1 MRRLHLEAEWFEALS
16 DGRNLSCS
24 LAPLGPSCRL
34 RELVLLRTII
44 SDFTVLPAT
53 LTRFAYGDP
62 SCSRV
67 AHLTLLE
74 LEIILRTCPAL
85 KFLWLSVSMDL
96 PPSGDDIDISP
107 HPQLQLEELSLG
119 WTDATITQHLLDSLS
134 VRSMR
139 YVDVGDCE
147 TDPVHGVLQGIEG
160 HAMSI
165 FPSTSIINGG
175 NRDQP
180 CNLRVS
186 DSSGRI
192 RSVREADFM
201 LVRQYETLWSHLV
214 SLTIY
219 NDADEG
225 DWDFTRP
232 PPDMP
237 CLEFLRVLYDP
248 SSSWELSDRIEILE
262 PWGRRSYDYDD
273 DDGGWNCPSLH
284 TVEFAPAAYRDGRS
298 SDYDDAGSSHYI
310 VKFAP
315 AVASQ
320 GPNIIPIRPRHIL
333 AFVTRELA
341 SAPVSRVILKGDGIR
356 LESDEE
362 LELPFSLSYDPSD
375 RTIHAV
381 DRYGLFPFNG
391 FHSE

>member
-24 LAPLGPSCRL
+24 LAPF
-34 RELVLLRTII
+34 ELVLLRTII

-62 SCSRV
+62 SCSHV

-85 KFLWLSVSMDL
+85 KSLWLSVSMDL

-134 VRSMR
+134 VQSMR

-147 TDPVHGVLQGIEG
+147 TDPVHGVLQGFEG
-160 HAMSI
+160 HTMSI

-175 NRDQP
+175 NRDEP
-180 CNLRVS
+180 CNLR
-186 DSSGRI
+186 RI

-201 LVRQYETLWSHLV
+201 LVREYETLWSHLV

-219 NDADEG
+219 NDGDEG
-225 DWDFTRP
+225 YWNLTRP
-232 PPDMP
+232 PPHMP
-237 CLEFLRVLYDP
+237 CLQFLRMLYDP
-248 SSSWELSDRIEILE
+248 SSSWELSEWIEILE

-273 DDGGWNCPSLH
+273 DDGGWQCPSLH

-298 SDYDDAGSSHYI
+298 YDYDDAGSSHYI

-320 GPNIIPIRPRHIL
+320 GPNIITIRPRHIL
-333 AFVTRELA
+333 EFVTRELS
-341 SAPVSRVILKGDGIR
+341 SANVSRVIFKGDGIR
-356 LESDEE
+356 LEPDEE
-362 LELPFSLSYDPSD
+362 LELPFSLSYDPCD

-381 DRYGLFPFNG
+381 DRYGFLPFNG
-391 FHSE
+391 FHS